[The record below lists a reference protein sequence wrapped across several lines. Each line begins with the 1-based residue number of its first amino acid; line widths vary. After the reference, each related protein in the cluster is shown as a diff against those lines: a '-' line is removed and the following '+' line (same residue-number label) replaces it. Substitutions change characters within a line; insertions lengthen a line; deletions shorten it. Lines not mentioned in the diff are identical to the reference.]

1 MEKYCIGIDVDKKTI
16 KVCLTHRAC
25 DLSQKVKASKT
36 LSNSLVGFENLTEWL
51 EKRIKDKNIDM
62 SFVMEATGVYH
73 EQLSYYL
80 HQQEKNIHIVLPLK
94 AKRYLQ
100 SLGFRSKTD
109 KMDAKGLAKMGCEQN
124 LDLWNPA
131 SKQMLKLRS
140 ITRQI
145 EALKCSKTS
154 FSNQLEGVTHAVIID
169 SSVINSIDKMIE
181 QLDLE
186 VKKLEK
192 RVKKIVESDELL
204 SKKYELFKPLK
215 GVGLMSFAVVA
226 SETDGFALFK
236 NQRQLVCYVGYDV
249 VENQSGNKAG
259 KTKISKKGNAHI
271 RRILHMASL
280 TAVSHGVP
288 VLKNLQERVYKRSGI
303 KMKGYVAVQRKLLTL
318 IYALWKNDT
327 VFDPD
332 FGTSGIQEQK
342 LLCSVGSLEPF
353 TPSKFSHT
361 QETKTAESQDSAAL
375 DELPRNQSQEALC
388 SV

>member
-16 KVCLTHRAC
+16 KVCLMYRAS

-36 LSNSLVGFENLTEWL
+36 LSNSLAGFEDLTKWL

-80 HQQEKNIHIVLPLK
+80 NQQKKDIHILLPLK

-100 SLGFRSKTD
+100 SLGLRSKTD
-109 KMDAKGLAKMGCEQN
+109 KIDANGLAKMGCEQN
-124 LDLWNPA
+124 LDLWKPA

-140 ITRQI
+140 VTRQI
-145 EALKCSKTS
+145 EAFKCSKTI
-154 FSNQLEGVTHAVIID
+154 FSNQLEGAKHTVIID
-169 SSVINSIDKMIE
+169 PSVIESIDKMIT
-181 QLDLE
+181 QLDQE

-192 RVKKIVESDELL
+192 SVKKTVESDELL

-215 GVGLMSFAVVA
+215 GVGLMTFAVVA
-226 SETDGFALFK
+226 SETNGFALFK
-236 NQRQLVCYVGYDV
+236 NQRQLVCYAGYDV

-280 TAVSHGVP
+280 T
-288 VLKNLQERVYKRSGI
+288 
-303 KMKGYVAVQRKLLTL
+303 RKIRGL
-318 IYALWKNDT
+318 INNKSISL
-327 VFDPD
+327 
-332 FGTSGIQEQK
+332 II
-342 LLCSVGSLEPF
+342 SVIDSL
-353 TPSKFSHT
+353 
-361 QETKTAESQDSAAL
+361 
-375 DELPRNQSQEALC
+375 
-388 SV
+388 